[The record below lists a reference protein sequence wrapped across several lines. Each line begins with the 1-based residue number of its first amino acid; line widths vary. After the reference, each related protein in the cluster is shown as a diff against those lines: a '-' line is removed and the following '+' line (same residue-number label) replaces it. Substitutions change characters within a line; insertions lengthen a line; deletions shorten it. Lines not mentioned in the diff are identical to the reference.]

1 MKFTTKRSMEKLR
14 RIEILGLPIDSLTM
28 EETLELVRKTIVER
42 IPMQHMVVNAA
53 KMVNAQRDEELRQS
67 IVESDVVNA
76 DGQAVVW
83 ASRLLGKPLPERVAG
98 IDLMENLVQMAHQNR
113 FKIFFLGAEKDVVE
127 SVVIKYKEKFGE
139 GIIAGFRDGYFQEHE
154 ELATAQFIADSN
166 ADILFVA
173 MTSPKKEI
181 FLNRYKDV
189 LSTPFIMGVGGSF
202 DVVSGKVQRA
212 PVWMQKGG
220 LEWFYRV
227 LQEPRRM
234 WRRYLVTNTL
244 FVWYVLKAKFNLRK

>member
-1 MKFTTKRSMEKLR
+1 MIKRVD
-14 RIEILGLPIDSLTM
+14 ILGLPIDVLTM
-28 EETLELVRKTIVER
+28 QDTMQLIRTSIIER
-42 IPMQHMVVNAA
+42 TPIQHVVVNAA
-53 KMVNAQRDEELRQS
+53 KMVNAQRDEKLRQS
-67 IVESDVVNA
+67 IIESDVVNA

-83 ASRLLGKPLPERVAG
+83 ASRFLGKPLPERVAG

-139 GIIAGFRDGYFQEHE
+139 DIIAGFRDGYFQEHE
-154 ELATAQFIADSN
+154 ELNIAEFIADSQ

-181 FLNRYKDV
+181 FLNRYKEI
-189 LSTPFIMGVGGSF
+189 LKTPFVMGVGGSF
-202 DVVSGKVQRA
+202 DVVSGKVKRA
-212 PVWMQKGG
+212 PIWMQRSG

-227 LQEPRRM
+227 VQEPRRM

-244 FVWYVLKAKFNLRK
+244 FVWYVLKARFNLRK